1 MGKRKMNEWRE
12 RMSKEQLSFLD
23 DVDEKAVRK
32 IVIKELKN
40 YRALK
45 VQLENKKECS
55 SAGFNIFPSL
65 RDSFTVNELKVK
77 QMERALQNSLD
88 DEERLIIEKKYL
100 TAARVKDIN
109 IYMELGM
116 KKDTYYEIKQRAIC
130 RIATALGII

>member
-1 MGKRKMNEWRE
+1 
-12 RMSKEQLSFLD
+12 
-23 DVDEKAVRK
+23 
-32 IVIKELKN
+32 
-40 YRALK
+40 
-45 VQLENKKECS
+45 ECS

>member
-1 MGKRKMNEWRE
+1 
-12 RMSKEQLSFLD
+12 MSQEQLSFLD
-23 DVDEKAVRK
+23 DVDEKAVRR
-32 IVIKELKN
+32 IVIKKLKN
-40 YRALK
+40 YRAIK

-55 SAGFNIFPSL
+55 SAGINIFPSL
-65 RDSFTVNELKVK
+65 RNSYSINELKVK
-77 QMERALQNSLD
+77 QMERALQYSLD

>member
-1 MGKRKMNEWRE
+1 MITSPL
-12 RMSKEQLSFLD
+12 SK
-23 DVDEKAVRK
+23 KK
-32 IVIKELKN
+32 IKKEAQKLVIKELKE

-45 VQLENKKECS
+45 VQIENKKECIRE
-55 SAGFNIFPSL
+55 GVMLFPAIW
-65 RDSFTVNELKVK
+65 DSFTVNELKVK
-77 QMERALQNSLD
+77 QMERALKKSLD

>member
-1 MGKRKMNEWRE
+1 
-12 RMSKEQLSFLD
+12 MSKQLSFLA

-55 SAGFNIFPSL
+55 SAGINTFPSL
-65 RDSFTVNELKVK
+65 RDSLNLNELKVK

-88 DEERLIIEKKYL
+88 EEERLIIEKKYL
-100 TAARVKDIN
+100 TAARVKDIH
-109 IYMELGM
+109 IYIELGM
-116 KKDTYYEIKQRAIC
+116 KKDTYYEIKQRAIN